1 MRKVLM
7 TAVAVGLLLA
17 GQVYAADGNAV
28 PAAKIG
34 VVDMQTVATQSVPA
48 QAAKTTMESKFGK
61 ERGELEKQGEALKT
75 GLHPLQAGSGP
86 ENPQLPAQG

>member
-1 MRKVLM
+1 MHTAEASSLTARGSSQFRKDDITNQHWGRRTFMRKVLM

-17 GQVYAADGNAV
+17 GQVYAADGGAV

-48 QAAKTTMESKFGK
+48 QAAKTTM
-61 ERGELEKQGEALKT
+61 
-75 GLHPLQAGSGP
+75 
-86 ENPQLPAQG
+86 AQ